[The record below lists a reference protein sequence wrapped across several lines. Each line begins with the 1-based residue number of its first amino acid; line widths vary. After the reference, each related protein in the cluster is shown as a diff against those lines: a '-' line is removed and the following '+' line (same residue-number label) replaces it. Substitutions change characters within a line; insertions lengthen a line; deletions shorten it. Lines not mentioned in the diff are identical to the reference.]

1 MGKKWDPKIWDGDI
15 CADMG
20 ETENLNA
27 QILLNLPEY
36 PATQFPL
43 NKNLSMTARR
53 IFDFPQNPPPVPLL
67 LLDLKE
73 S

>member
-1 MGKKWDPKIWDGDI
+1 MGKKWDPKIWAGDI

-43 NKNLSMTARR
+43 N
-53 IFDFPQNPPPVPLL
+53 
-67 LLDLKE
+67 
-73 S
+73 